1 MSERYVKIFS
11 LPNNL
16 YAESAPV
23 LIKAGALLKDTE
35 RNRMLVQLKFKSIT
49 EKVITSLL
57 VELRSVDESGNPG
70 ERSIEFCYDGIAVE
84 LDSEFGDKTP
94 IFIKSNAITGICVAV
109 KSVSFSDG
117 SMWESSGDLWQSV
130 KPRRKIEK
138 LLTHPYELKAYK
150 ARFGDTALFV
160 PEKFKGARICTCGK
174 MNMGDAEACMMCGTN
189 FASLSGIS
197 KAELYTEGEYLTAKE
212 LSSSKNAKDIIK
224 AKAMLAELGS
234 YRDSGELIALCD
246 EKLANYAKKKNKHR
260 KLVFSTAVC
269 LLVLCI
275 GVLGAFVGVSSSGN
289 WLEYEKLDDG
299 SGYAVTGAYFDGR
312 DNYTVPETYLG
323 LPVVAI
329 SDYAFSGCEELT
341 GITLPSSV
349 TTVGI
354 GAFYSCTN
362 LKSVELLG
370 AVTVKESA
378 FAECTSLKTVSFADS
393 LRTLESYAFEN
404 CSSIEEI
411 TLPAG
416 LEKIEFGAFE
426 GCSSIKS
433 MTLAFVGESKT
444 NPYYGFGYIFGSL
457 GYDSKDA
464 YKIPTRIEEV
474 TVLGGKIIKD
484 AFRNYTGIKEIS
496 IKSGVESV
504 GESAFDGCSSLR
516 TVNIE
521 SGINTIGSL
530 AFFNCMALR
539 EISVPDSV
547 ESIGSGAFAGCKSLK
562 NVTLGEKLTSIAE
575 STFSGCTSL
584 ESLESSAL
592 TAVGK
597 KAFMDCE
604 ALKSISLGSIS
615 DGMIHEQAF
624 YNCQSLVSIVIPEGV
639 TKIERSAFE
648 ACVSLKEFILPSTLI
663 GIESQSFKGCESVK
677 NITIP
682 DSVLSIG
689 FGAFEDCL
697 SVESYTAPFIGS
709 GRSPYNAYMAYVFG
723 SYGNMATMQ
732 YRSTLKTVVI
742 TDTYAIGNGALFGC
756 KALASLT
763 LPDTLQTIGNSAFSG
778 CTALEAVTL
787 PKGLVSIGSDAFY
800 GCTAIKSLKIP
811 AGVTQLPSN
820 LFNTCTSLSTVE
832 IEGEI
837 AGIGSY
843 AFLGCQSLRDF
854 IIPETVKSIGEYA
867 FYACTNMTDIRLP
880 VGLES
885 IGLNAFGGI
894 EVTSITL
901 PFIGSSPKST
911 ENRHFGYI
919 FGAINT
925 AENSTK
931 LPETLKSVTVNGTSS
946 IPDYA
951 FAGCTKLESIILP
964 EGITSIGNNAFSTC
978 TSLKEISI
986 PKSVLSIGSYA
997 FENCSA
1003 FKSAVLPSGLK
1014 SIGYGA
1020 FYGCSALEEITL
1032 PFVGDTSENPSDTKL
1047 GHIFAVPSGY
1057 SQSGH
1062 IPSSL
1067 KRVTVTNTTSIGVN
1081 AFSECGNIETVILPS
1096 SLQTIGNAAF
1106 NACTSIVNISLPDSL
1121 TSIGHNAFNSCT
1133 ALSSITIPEKV
1144 TQIGNYAFKNC
1155 TNLSFV
1161 NFNAVNC
1168 MDISNT
1174 SGAFSNAGTG
1184 SGGIVLTV
1192 GPLVE
1197 RIPGYLFSSYQGFN
1211 TVPVNIISVSFG
1223 ESSVCKEIGAY
1234 AFYRVD
1240 SLSSIV
1246 FPRTLTA
1253 IGSYA
1258 FYYCQGLDS
1267 VFIPLSVET
1276 IAIYA
1281 FYNTNAVISCE
1292 AESKP
1297 AGWNSYWTSSG
1308 KAVFWNCNTEINY
1321 SFVTGTEEEL
1331 SDIKS
1336 KGAIVLP
1343 TPTREGYAFLGWY
1356 DNASFTGN
1364 VYNGAF
1370 YRNADVT
1377 LYARWGSSETA
1388 GTSFSDAIPLG
1399 YAENLTVNIIRSG
1412 AKVYLVFTPTAGG
1425 SYTFKSVSNVDTYGR
1440 LYNADGSLVSSND
1453 GASDFSITST
1463 LTANQTYYL
1472 EVSFYSS
1479 TRIGSFDVRVD

>member
-35 RNRMLVQLKFKSIT
+35 RNRMLVQLKFKSMS
-49 EKVITSLL
+49 EKVITSLS
-57 VELRSVDESGNPG
+57 VEFCSVDESGRLG
-70 ERSIEFCYDGIAVE
+70 EQSIEFCYDGIEVHC
-84 LDSEFGDKTP
+84 DSEFGDKTP
-94 IFIKSNAITGICVAV
+94 IFIKNNDITGINVAV
-109 KSVSFSDG
+109 KRVGFSDG
-117 SMWESSGDLWQSV
+117 SLWESSGDLWQSV

-138 LLTHPYELKAYK
+138 LLTHPYELKAFK
-150 ARFGDTALFV
+150 ARFGDTAIFV

-174 MNMGDAEACMMCGTN
+174 MNMGDADVCMKCGTN

-212 LSSSKNAKDIIK
+212 LSFSKKAKDLTK
-224 AKAMLAELGS
+224 AKAMFDELGT
-234 YRDSGELIALCD
+234 YRDSKELSACCD
-246 EKLANYAKKKNKHR
+246 EKLAEFAKKRKARK
-260 KLVFSTAVC
+260 KLVFSTVAI

-275 GVLGAFVGVSSSGN
+275 GALGAFVGVSSSGN

-299 SGYAVTGAYFDGR
+299 SGYTVTGAYFDGR

-323 LPVVAI
+323 LPVVAV

-354 GAFYSCTN
+354 GAFYNCSN

-378 FAECTSLKTVSFADS
+378 FAECTSLKRVSFADS

-411 TLPAG
+411 TLPEG

-457 GYDSKDA
+457 GYDSNDA
-464 YKIPTRIEEV
+464 YKIPANIEEV
-474 TVLGGKIIKD
+474 TVLGGKIASD

-504 GESAFDGCSSLR
+504 GDSAFYSCSSLK

-521 SGINTIGSL
+521 SGIKSIGDF

-584 ESLESSAL
+584 ESIESSPI
-592 TAVGK
+592 TAIGK
-597 KAFMDCE
+597 AAFMDCE
-604 ALKSISLGSIS
+604 ALMSISLGLIS
-615 DGMIHEQAF
+615 DGIIHEQAF
-624 YNCQSLVSIVIPEGV
+624 YNCQSLESITIPEGV
-639 TKIERSAFE
+639 TNIERSAFE
-648 ACVSLKEFILPSTLI
+648 ACISLKEFVLPSTLNSI
-663 GIESQSFKGCESVK
+663 GAQSFKDCTSVK

-682 DSVLSIG
+682 NSVLNVG
-689 FGAFEDCL
+689 FGAFEGCL

-709 GRSPYNAYMAYVFG
+709 NRSPYNAYMAYVFG
-723 SYGNMATMQ
+723 SYDNIVTMQ
-732 YRSTLKTVVI
+732 YMSTLKTVVI
-742 TDTYAIGNGALFGC
+742 TDASVIGSGALFGC
-756 KALASLT
+756 KALTSLT
-763 LPDTLQTIGNSAFSG
+763 LPDTLQTIGNNAFSN
-778 CTALEAVTL
+778 CTALEALTL
-787 PKGLVSIGSDAFY
+787 PKGLVSIGSSAFY
-800 GCTAIKSLKIP
+800 GCNSIKSLKIP

-820 LFNTCTSLSTVE
+820 LFNSCTSLATVE

-843 AFLGCQSLRDF
+843 AFCGCRSLRDF
-854 IIPETVKSIGEYA
+854 TVPETVKSIGEYA

-919 FGAINT
+919 FGTINT

-946 IPDYA
+946 IPGYA

-978 TSLKEISI
+978 TSLKQISI
-986 PKSVLSIGSYA
+986 PESVTSIGNYA
-997 FENCSA
+997 FENCVA

-1032 PFVGDTSENPSDTKL
+1032 PFVGDKSENPSDTRL

-1057 SQSGH
+1057 SQSGY
-1062 IPSSL
+1062 IPSTL
-1067 KRVTVTNTTSIGVN
+1067 KRVTVTNTVSIGTN
-1081 AFSECGNIETVILPS
+1081 AFSGCSNIETVILPS

-1121 TSIGHNAFNSCT
+1121 TSIGQNAFNSCT

-1144 TQIGNYAFKNC
+1144 TQIGNYAFKDC
-1155 TNLSFV
+1155 TNLSRV
-1161 NFNAVNC
+1161 NFNAISC
-1168 MDISNT
+1168 TDISNT
-1174 SGAFSNAGTG
+1174 SGAFPGAGTG
-1184 SGGIVLTV
+1184 ASGIVLTV
-1192 GPLVE
+1192 GPRVE
-1197 RIPGYLFSSYQGFN
+1197 RIPGYLFSSYQGYN
-1211 TVPVNIISVSFG
+1211 NGTVNIISVSFD
-1223 ESSVCKEIGAY
+1223 ESSTCKEIGAY
-1234 AFYRVD
+1234 AFYYAD
-1240 SLSSIV
+1240 SLTSIT
-1246 FPRTLTA
+1246 FPSNLTS

-1276 IAIYA
+1276 IASYA

-1292 AESKP
+1292 AEAKP
-1297 AGWNSYWTSSG
+1297 TGWNNYWTSN
-1308 KAVFWNCNTEINY
+1308 KAVYWNCNIENTY

-1331 SDIKS
+1331 PDIKS
-1336 KGAIVLP
+1336 KGAIILP
-1343 TPTREGYAFLGWY
+1343 TPTREGYVFLGWY
-1356 DNASFTGN
+1356 ENASFSGS
-1364 VYNGAF
+1364 VYSGAY
-1370 YRNADVT
+1370 YRTENIT
-1377 LYARWGSSETA
+1377 LYAKWESTQTA
-1388 GTSFSDAIPLG
+1388 GTSLSSAIPLG
-1399 YAENLTVNIIRSG
+1399 YAEKITVNISRFG
-1412 AKVYLVFTPTAGG
+1412 AKVYLAFTPTVSG
-1425 SYTFKSVSNVDTYGR
+1425 SYTFKSVSNVDTYGT
-1440 LYNADGSLVSSND
+1440 LYNSEGSFISSND
-1453 GASDFSITST
+1453 GASDFSITAT
-1463 LTANQTYYL
+1463 LTANKTYYL
-1472 EVSFYSS
+1472 EVRFYSS
-1479 TRIGSFDVRVD
+1479 SKIGSFNVRVD